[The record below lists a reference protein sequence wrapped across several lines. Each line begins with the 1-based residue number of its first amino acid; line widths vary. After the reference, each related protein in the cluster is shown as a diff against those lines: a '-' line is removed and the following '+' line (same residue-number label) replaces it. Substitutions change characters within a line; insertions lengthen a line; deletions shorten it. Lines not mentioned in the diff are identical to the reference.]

1 MAKRDVQLVIRAR
14 SEADRAI
21 DSISS
26 ALRTLT
32 GVQEEVAGS
41 GQRTSDTLERLAGAF
56 KAVDSA
62 VAKIDQSVGTA
73 SASFAAQQRGLAEN
87 EARYAALTGQIAA
100 AEQAIINTRIAMQ
113 SDGSSELVARLA
125 GAQQS
130 YRSLVAEAGR
140 LNTTISAQRG
150 DVDSAGDALRG
161 LEGAALAAKLSIGDL
176 GEAGT
181 REALESAVASR
192 DAEEAMRER
201 TAAIREAARAQQE
214 ALRDQI
220 AAARQEVAARNAQTD
235 INAQLGVRDIGSGD
249 ARRSAEVFEEQA
261 RAQRAAA
268 QASDELAAAA
278 ARLRARARPAAVEQ
292 DRINKEMAE
301 ARTLYRAG
309 AISIRDY
316 TAEMQRLE
324 TQLKRT
330 QAAQNS
336 GSGNRNAPNEIKNR
350 LGLRPYE
357 TQNLLYQVNDVI
369 TQLGSGAPL
378 SQVFAQQG
386 GQILQLFPRVLDVI
400 LKYWRGLTLVGAALA
415 PVVIGM
421 GRLNEVAA
429 MQRDF
434 AANLALSADSARYST
449 EALVE
454 NVDALDRY
462 GASVED
468 ATEAVKTFLSESVNP
483 DLLDEM
489 GRAAQNLAD
498 ITGMDLT
505 DAAEEVAK
513 AFTGGYE
520 AIADFDDKMNFLTLT
535 EREQIRAMFDSGKAS
550 DARAL
555 AFARFYDKAEQGA
568 DETRTAWDRMTREMT
583 LAWADFKDWIADTS
597 FLKKL
602 QSDISDVAVGATYLL
617 GRLRGLNHEA
627 AGLNAVG
634 RAGAGSNSPLKQA
647 MGLALTA
654 VGGATSRDPYDS
666 ESERARKLASDAAYD
681 EAKKNKPKKGRSG
694 GKTDAEY
701 QADLNR
707 EIALANKERE
717 IQAEQT
723 QRTNVL
729 TGQALILEQR
739 RQAIADAIRAVENKA
754 VKDGKRKLDV
764 SAAQRAEIER
774 TVGLEFDAK
783 NAKALAQAEQQ
794 THEQKIND
802 LLGRRRE
809 LLAQIEFTTPGSE
822 SYNLLQTAV
831 IGVNVQVE
839 KATKDAITF
848 WQAIAGDPA
857 KLALL
862 GKTRE
867 EVENIVASLN
877 NQALSNRRDVLDAA
891 AKRAEAG
898 LDDLRAMQ
906 GLLQEQIEFAQLQGE
921 NGRAG
926 QLAEQL
932 TVVNDRLTQGAQS
945 AIQFWQNLRGNPED
959 LALMGLTPE
968 GVNNIILGLENAIA
982 SSERLRTQFLK
993 TGQAL
998 NQDLANGGA
1007 SALESWAQAL
1017 ANGENAISSLGK
1029 AFLGFAADFLLQ
1041 IGRMIAQQAIFNAIS
1056 GGSAGGAGGAG
1067 GFLSGLLGS
1076 LFHGGGVVAGGGRS
1090 RAVAASVFSNAVRY
1104 HRGGIAGLKPNE
1116 VPAIL
1121 ERGEEVLT
1129 RADARHRNNSGGKG
1143 AGRGMAQILAIGEE
1157 QIAKAMAGA
1166 AGRETFLTFIRTE
1179 RATINQELGDS

>member
-1 MAKRDVQLVIRAR
+1 MKRDVQLVIRAR

-21 DSISS
+21 DSISA

-32 GVQEEVAGS
+32 GVQDEVSGS
-41 GQRTSDTLERLAGAF
+41 GERTSNTLERLGGAF
-56 KAVDSA
+56 KTLDAAVS
-62 VAKIDQSVGTA
+62 KIDQSVGTA
-73 SASFAAQQRGLAEN
+73 SAALSTQQRTLAEN
-87 EARYAALTGQIAA
+87 EARYASLTREIAA
-100 AEQAIINTRIAMQ
+100 AEQAIVSTRLAMQ
-113 SDGSSELVARLA
+113 GDGSAELTARLA

-130 YRSLVAEAGR
+130 YRGLVSEAGR

-150 DVDSAGDALRG
+150 DVETAANSLRG
-161 LEGAALAAKLSIGDL
+161 LEGTALAAKLSIGEL
-176 GEAGT
+176 GDAGK
-181 REALESAVASR
+181 REALESALASR

-201 TAAIREAARAQQE
+201 IETIRAAARAQQE
-214 ALRDQI
+214 AVRDQI
-220 AAARQEVAARNAQTD
+220 AAAKQEVAARNAQAD
-235 INAQLGVRDIGSGD
+235 INASLGVRDIGTGD

-261 RAQRAAA
+261 RAQRAAT

-336 GSGNRNAPNEIKNR
+336 GGGNRNAPNEIKNK

-357 TQNLLYQVNDVI
+357 TQNLMYQVNDVI

-378 SQVFAQQG
+378 GQVFAQQG

-400 LKYWRGLTLVGAALA
+400 LKYWRGLTLVGVALA
-415 PVVIGM
+415 PVIIGM

-468 ATEAVKTFLSESVNP
+468 ATEAVKTFLSEAVNP
-483 DLLDEM
+483 ELLDEM

-505 DAAEEVAK
+505 DAASEVAK

-535 EREQIRAMFDSGKAS
+535 EREQIRAMFDSGDAS

-555 AFARFYDKAEQGA
+555 AFQRFYDKAEQGA
-568 DETRTAWDRMTREMT
+568 DETRTAWSRMAREMT
-583 LAWADFKDWIADTS
+583 LAWADFVDWVSDTS
-597 FLKKL
+597 FLRRL
-602 QSDISDVAVGATYLL
+602 SAEIDDVAVGATYLL
-617 GRLRGLNHEA
+617 GRLRGLSHES

-634 RAGAGSNSPLKQA
+634 RNGAGSNSPLKQG
-647 MGLALTA
+647 MDLALRA
-654 VGGATSRDPYDS
+654 VGGAASQDPYDS
-666 ESERARKLASDAAYD
+666 ESARAQKLASDAAYD
-681 EAKKNKPKKGRSG
+681 EAKKKKPKKGGG

-707 EIALANKERE
+707 EIERANKERE
-717 IQAEQT
+717 IQAGQT

-739 RQAIADAIRAVENKA
+739 RQAIADAVRAVENKA

-802 LLGRRRE
+802 LMGRRRE
-809 LLAQIEFTTPGSE
+809 LLAQIEFVTPGSDA
-822 SYNLLQTAV
+822 YKNLQTAV
-831 IGVNVQVE
+831 VGVNVQLE
-839 KATKDAITF
+839 QAAKDAVAF
-848 WQAIAGDPA
+848 WQGIAGDPE

-862 GKTRE
+862 GKTRQ
-867 EVENIVASLN
+867 EVDNIVAALN
-877 NQALSNRRDVLDAA
+877 NQALGNRRDVLDAA

-921 NGRAG
+921 SGRAG

-932 TVVNDRLTQGAQS
+932 VVVNDRLTQGAGR
-945 AIQFWQNLRGNPED
+945 AIEFWRNLRGNPDD

-968 GVNNIILGLENAIA
+968 AVDNIILGLENAIA

-1007 SALESWAQAL
+1007 TALESWAQAL
-1017 ANGENAISSLGK
+1017 ANGENALSSLGK

-1056 GGSAGGAGGAG
+1056 GGTAGGAGGAG

-1090 RAVAASVFSNAVRY
+1090 RAVATSMFSNAVRY

-1129 RADARHRNNSGGKG
+1129 RADARHRNNGGKG
-1143 AGRGMAQILAIGEE
+1143 AGRGMAQVLAIGED
-1157 QIAKAMAGA
+1157 QIAKAMAGT

-1179 RATINQELGDS
+1179 RATINQELNDG